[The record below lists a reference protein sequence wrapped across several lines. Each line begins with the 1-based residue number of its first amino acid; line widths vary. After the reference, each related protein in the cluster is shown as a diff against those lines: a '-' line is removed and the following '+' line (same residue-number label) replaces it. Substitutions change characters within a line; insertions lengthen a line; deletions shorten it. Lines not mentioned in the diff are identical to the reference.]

1 MNKIYKSDKFSTSTF
16 YFNSIVNNYIIGGAC
31 INLY

>member
-1 MNKIYKSDKFSTSTF
+1 MNKIYKSDKFSTSKF
-16 YFNSIVNNYIIGGAC
+16 YFNSIVNNYIVGAC